1 MLGKSQIC
9 DAIGVWYDVE
19 KKSVDLDE
27 GLNIEMINFFY
38 RRNLWMNLILLICEF
53 EIISFRMLN

>member
-38 RRNLWMNLILLICEF
+38 QRNLWMNLILLICEF
-53 EIISFRMLN
+53 EIINFRMLN

>member
-1 MLGKSQIC
+1 MQGKSQIC

-27 GLNIEMINFFY
+27 GLKIEMINFFY
-38 RRNLWMNLILLICEF
+38 WRNLWMNLILLICEF
-53 EIISFRMLN
+53 EIINFRMLN

>member
-1 MLGKSQIC
+1 MPGKSQIC
-9 DAIGVWYDVE
+9 DAIGVWCDVE

-53 EIISFRMLN
+53 EIINFRMLN

>member
-1 MLGKSQIC
+1 MLGKSQLC
-9 DAIGVWYDVE
+9 DAIGDWYDVE

-53 EIISFRMLN
+53 EIINFRMLN

>member
-9 DAIGVWYDVE
+9 HAIGVWYDVE
-19 KKSVDLDE
+19 KKLVDLDE

-53 EIISFRMLN
+53 EIINFSMLN

>member
-38 RRNLWMNLILLICEF
+38 WRNLWMNLILLICEF
-53 EIISFRMLN
+53 EIINFRMLN

>member
-38 RRNLWMNLILLICEF
+38 RRNLWMNLILLICDF
-53 EIISFRMLN
+53 EIINFRMLN